1 MTQNRNPGIL
11 VVDDDEM
18 IVDLI
23 ETYFCE
29 LGYDVTTA
37 TTAED
42 AINKLSNGKDIHLI
56 LTDIGLPGRS
66 GLDLLKIIRENKG
79 DIPVILLTGMKTLD
93 TAISAVKSGA
103 TDFITKPFKLETI
116 RQVVEKNLRKNE
128 RVRRKKQVY
137 ESLKYLNM
145 NFSFYTY
152 EFNPD
157 ILARELADILKKMR
171 FASEEEIQ
179 QYEVVFS
186 ETFTNAMEHGNLE
199 LPSIA
204 KNNDLLVRT
213 EYEELREQRLND
225 PNYANRKIHIT
236 FECNPQLFSLTVK
249 DDGPGFNWNKYLD
262 RNHRI
267 TEVST
272 LPFGRGFNIVQLYI
286 DEVHFNKTGNMITL
300 IKNRN

>member
-1 MTQNRNPGIL
+1 MSHNGKPGIL

-23 ETYFCE
+23 ESYFSE
-29 LGYDVTTA
+29 LGYYVSTA

-42 AINKLSNGKDIHLI
+42 AIHQLSHENDIHLV
-56 LTDIGLPGRS
+56 LSDIGLPGRS
-66 GLDLLKIIRENKG
+66 GLDLLKIIRETKG
-79 DIPVILLTGMKTLD
+79 EIPVILLTGMKTLD

-128 RVRRKKQVY
+128 RIRRKKQVY

-145 NFSFYTY
+145 NFSFFTY

-157 ILARELADILKKMR
+157 TLSKELTDILKKMR
-171 FASEEEIQ
+171 FAPEEEIQ
-179 QYEVVFS
+179 QFEVVFT

-199 LPSIA
+199 LPSSA
-204 KNNDLLVRT
+204 KSDDLLFRT

-225 PNYANRKIHIT
+225 PRYANRKIQIA
-236 FECNPQLFSLTVK
+236 FECNPNLFSLTVK
-249 DDGPGFNWNKYLD
+249 DEGPGFEWKKYLD
-262 RNHRI
+262 QHHKIMKVNTHA
-267 TEVST
+267 
-272 LPFGRGFNIVQLYI
+272 FGRGFNIVQHYI
-286 DEVHFNKTGNMITL
+286 DEVHFNQKGNIITL
-300 IKNRN
+300 IKNRI